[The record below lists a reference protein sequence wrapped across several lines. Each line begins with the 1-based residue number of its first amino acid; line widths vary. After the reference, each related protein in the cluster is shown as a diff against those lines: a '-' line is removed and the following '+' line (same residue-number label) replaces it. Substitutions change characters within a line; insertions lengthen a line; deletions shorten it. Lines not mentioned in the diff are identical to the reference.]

1 MEERRSENDSLS
13 TYMWKKKEES
23 KRKESKE
30 GRKRQGQ
37 RDVKRV
43 QKEIAHWDK
52 QNNDILAP
60 NCMLKV

>member
-1 MEERRSENDSLS
+1 
-13 TYMWKKKEES
+13 MWKKKEES
-23 KRKESKE
+23 KGKESKE

>member
-23 KRKESKE
+23 KGKESKE

-43 QKEIAHWDK
+43 QKKIAHWDK
-52 QNNDILAP
+52 QNNNILAP

>member
-1 MEERRSENDSLS
+1 LEERRSENDSLS

>member
-23 KRKESKE
+23 KGKESKE